1 MALAL
6 LIELVEGGMSYVVE
20 KVCVEQPMVGLDAFV
35 CY

>member
-6 LIELVEGGMSYVVE
+6 LIELVGGMSYVVE